1 MSSLEYFQGQN
12 LIGLH
17 ITVTQ
22 IMCLYRAILQNQQ
35 TLVSS
40 NLIINKYIIFFI
52 IDSYLLNKCVFIS
65 FNIFQEPELNKKGNN
80 LIKSNVRQILK
91 SVTYSR
97 NLDMDLGLG
106 LLNTL
111 RPHDAVNWLEDA
123 LNKYII
129 QF

>member
-1 MSSLEYFQGQN
+1 M
-12 LIGLH
+12 
-17 ITVTQ
+17 
-22 IMCLYRAILQNQQ
+22 
-35 TLVSS
+35 
-40 NLIINKYIIFFI
+40 
-52 IDSYLLNKCVFIS
+52 YLCVFIS
-65 FNIFQEPELNKKGNN
+65 FNVFQEPELTKKGNN